1 MILNTDKHGCNKYE
15 IINIYILCLSLS
27 GGWTRPVVFCSRASK
42 RVINSG
48 FASNTMLLT
57 IWILRYVCVCVYTNT
72 ESVCVCIFLCQY
84 INSLTSSFSFL
95 STLQYDAVRLTQLYE
110 QARWAILLEDIDC
123 TEEEMMLFGALQ
135 VENPSAD
142 SEICESL

>member
-1 MILNTDKHGCNKYE
+1 M
-15 IINIYILCLSLS
+15 
-27 GGWTRPVVFCSRASK
+27 
-42 RVINSG
+42 
-48 FASNTMLLT
+48 
-57 IWILRYVCVCVYTNT
+57 CVCVFTQIQRVC
-72 ESVCVCIFLCQY
+72 VCVCIFLCQY

>member
-1 MILNTDKHGCNKYE
+1 MLLNTDKHGCNKYV
-15 IINIYILCLSLS
+15 IINIYILRLPLS

-57 IWILRYVCVCVYTNT
+57 IWIPRYVCVC
-72 ESVCVCIFLCQY
+72 VCVCIFLCQY